1 MKANRLRLEKKF
13 DVIERAGGI
22 KLPHM
27 KSGSGISFTYWERLN
42 VIFSLPAFLFGFV
55 YYIYHGLWKK
65 SLILVAFCLASIE
78 LLDIIFIR
86 YPSIY
91 ELWYGFSYLITP
103 MVFALR
109 ANGDLYTEYRLNK
122 NVNNSLWSDA
132 MHRLTRNKAAML
144 GACILILLITLAALA
159 PWIAPYSYSYQDLNL
174 GASPPSADHLLGTDV
189 LGRDLLSR
197 ILYGARI
204 SLLVGF
210 VATGV
215 ALVIGVSWGIIAG
228 YAGGKVDSIM
238 MRIVDVLYGLPF
250 IIFIILLMV
259 IFGRNLWLLFGA
271 IGAVEWLTMARIV
284 RGQVIG
290 LKNQEFVMAA
300 KAMGVSNLSMF
311 RRHLLPNILGPIA
324 VYATLTIPQ
333 VMLLEGFLSFLGL
346 GIQPPMSSWGTLIKD
361 GVESMEEYS
370 WLLIYPGLTFT
381 ITLFALNFFGDGLRD
396 ALDPKTTDN

>member
-1 MKANRLRLEKKF
+1 MS
-13 DVIERAGGI
+13 
-22 KLPHM
+22 
-27 KSGSGISFTYWERLN
+27 KSST
-42 VIFSLPAFLFGFV
+42 
-55 YYIYHGLWKK
+55 
-65 SLILVAFCLASIE
+65 
-78 LLDIIFIR
+78 
-86 YPSIY
+86 
-91 ELWYGFSYLITP
+91 
-103 MVFALR
+103 
-109 ANGDLYTEYRLNK
+109 
-122 NVNNSLWSDA
+122 LWSDA
-132 MHRLTRNKAAML
+132 IYRLTRNKAAMF
-144 GACILILLITLAALA
+144 GAFILFILILCAAFA
-159 PWIAPYSYSYQDLNL
+159 PWIAPYSYSFQNLEL
-174 GASPPSADHLLGTDV
+174 GASPPSAAHLLGTDV

-215 ALVIGVSWGIIAG
+215 ALVIGVSWGIVAG
-228 YAGGKVDSIM
+228 YAGGKIDSVM
-238 MRIVDVLYGLPF
+238 MRIVDILYGLPF

-300 KAMGVSNLSMF
+300 KAMGVSNFSMF
-311 RRHLLPNILGPIA
+311 RKHLLPNILGPIA

-370 WLLIYPGLTFT
+370 WLLIYPGITFT

>member
-1 MKANRLRLEKKF
+1 MS
-13 DVIERAGGI
+13 
-22 KLPHM
+22 
-27 KSGSGISFTYWERLN
+27 KSST
-42 VIFSLPAFLFGFV
+42 
-55 YYIYHGLWKK
+55 
-65 SLILVAFCLASIE
+65 
-78 LLDIIFIR
+78 
-86 YPSIY
+86 
-91 ELWYGFSYLITP
+91 
-103 MVFALR
+103 
-109 ANGDLYTEYRLNK
+109 
-122 NVNNSLWSDA
+122 LWSDA
-132 MHRLTRNKAAML
+132 IYRLTRNKAAMF
-144 GACILILLITLAALA
+144 GAFILFVLILCAALA
-159 PWIAPYSYSYQDLNL
+159 PWIAPYSYSFQDLEL
-174 GASPPSADHLLGTDV
+174 GASPPSAAHILGTDV

-300 KAMGVSNLSMF
+300 KAMGVSNISMF
-311 RRHLLPNILGPIA
+311 RKHLLPNILGPIA

-396 ALDPKTTDN
+396 ALDPKTTDS

>member
-1 MKANRLRLEKKF
+1 MS
-13 DVIERAGGI
+13 
-22 KLPHM
+22 
-27 KSGSGISFTYWERLN
+27 KSST
-42 VIFSLPAFLFGFV
+42 
-55 YYIYHGLWKK
+55 
-65 SLILVAFCLASIE
+65 
-78 LLDIIFIR
+78 
-86 YPSIY
+86 
-91 ELWYGFSYLITP
+91 
-103 MVFALR
+103 
-109 ANGDLYTEYRLNK
+109 
-122 NVNNSLWSDA
+122 LWSDA
-132 MHRLTRNKAAML
+132 IYRLTRNKAAMF
-144 GACILILLITLAALA
+144 GAFILLLLIISAALA
-159 PWIAPYSYSYQDLNL
+159 PWIAPYSYSFQNLEL
-174 GASPPSADHLLGTDV
+174 GASPPSAEHILGTDI

-210 VATGV
+210 VATVV
-215 ALVIGVSWGIIAG
+215 ALIIGVSWGIIAG

-290 LKNQEFVMAA
+290 LKNQEFVLAA
-300 KAMGVSNLSMF
+300 QAMGVSNMSMF
-311 RRHLLPNILGPIA
+311 KKHLFPNILGPIA

-333 VMLLEGFLSFLGL
+333 VMLLESFLSFLGL

-396 ALDPKTTDN
+396 ALDPKTSSD

>member
-1 MKANRLRLEKKF
+1 M
-13 DVIERAGGI
+13 
-22 KLPHM
+22 
-27 KSGSGISFTYWERLN
+27 
-42 VIFSLPAFLFGFV
+42 
-55 YYIYHGLWKK
+55 
-65 SLILVAFCLASIE
+65 
-78 LLDIIFIR
+78 
-86 YPSIY
+86 
-91 ELWYGFSYLITP
+91 
-103 MVFALR
+103 
-109 ANGDLYTEYRLNK
+109 
-122 NVNNSLWSDA
+122 NNSLWSDA
-132 MHRLTRNKAAML
+132 LYRLSRNRAVMF
-144 GACILILLITLAALA
+144 GGFILILLIICAALA
-159 PWIAPYSYSYQDLNL
+159 PWIAPYSYSYQNLSL

-228 YAGGKVDSIM
+228 YIGGRVDSIM
-238 MRIVDVLYGLPF
+238 MRIVDILYGLPF

-361 GVESMEEYS
+361 GVESMEEFS
-370 WLLIYPGLTFT
+370 WLLIYPGITFT

-396 ALDPKTTDN
+396 ALDPKTSDN

>member
-1 MKANRLRLEKKF
+1 M
-13 DVIERAGGI
+13 
-22 KLPHM
+22 
-27 KSGSGISFTYWERLN
+27 
-42 VIFSLPAFLFGFV
+42 
-55 YYIYHGLWKK
+55 
-65 SLILVAFCLASIE
+65 
-78 LLDIIFIR
+78 
-86 YPSIY
+86 
-91 ELWYGFSYLITP
+91 
-103 MVFALR
+103 
-109 ANGDLYTEYRLNK
+109 
-122 NVNNSLWSDA
+122 NNSLWSDA
-132 MHRLTRNKAAML
+132 IHRLTRNKAAML
-144 GACILILLITLAALA
+144 GAFILILLIIVAALA

-228 YAGGKVDSIM
+228 YAGGKVDPIM

-284 RGQVIG
+284 RAQVIG
-290 LKNQEFVMAA
+290 LKNQEFVLAA
-300 KAMGVSNLSMF
+300 KAMGVSNISMF

-370 WLLIYPGLTFT
+370 WLLVYPGITFT

-396 ALDPKTTDN
+396 ALDPKTTDG

>member
-1 MKANRLRLEKKF
+1 MSR
-13 DVIERAGGI
+13 
-22 KLPHM
+22 
-27 KSGSGISFTYWERLN
+27 SST
-42 VIFSLPAFLFGFV
+42 
-55 YYIYHGLWKK
+55 
-65 SLILVAFCLASIE
+65 
-78 LLDIIFIR
+78 
-86 YPSIY
+86 
-91 ELWYGFSYLITP
+91 
-103 MVFALR
+103 
-109 ANGDLYTEYRLNK
+109 
-122 NVNNSLWSDA
+122 LWSDA
-132 MHRLTRNKAAML
+132 IYRLTRNKAAMF
-144 GACILILLITLAALA
+144 GAFILLILILSAALA
-159 PWIAPYSYSYQDLNL
+159 PWIAPYSYSFQNLEL
-174 GASPPSADHLLGTDV
+174 GASPPSSDHILGTDV

-197 ILYGARI
+197 ILYGARV

-228 YAGGKVDSIM
+228 YAGGRIDSVM

-290 LKNQEFVMAA
+290 LKNQEFIMAA
-300 KAMGVSNLSMF
+300 KAMGVSSFTMF
-311 RRHLLPNILGPIA
+311 RKHLLPNILGPIA

-370 WLLIYPGLTFT
+370 WLLIYPGITFT